1 MSEAKIVS
9 EFVAFTETAATNKQ
23 APSLLL
29 IFEGSCPRFT
39 LKFLEYAEM
48 SSFGRR
54 HDSEV
59 V

>member
-1 MSEAKIVS
+1 MPEAKIVS
-9 EFVAFTETAATNKQ
+9 EFVAFTETATNEQ